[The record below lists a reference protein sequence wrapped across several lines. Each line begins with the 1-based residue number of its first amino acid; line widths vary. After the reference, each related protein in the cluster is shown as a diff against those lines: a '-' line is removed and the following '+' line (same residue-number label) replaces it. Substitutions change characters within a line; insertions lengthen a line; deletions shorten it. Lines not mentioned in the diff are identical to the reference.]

1 MPFFYSW
8 ATGKSFIFSYKS
20 YAGHPGFYR
29 FRALDSLQFF
39 LEHSLEEPCKSSA
52 KKVLNSDTT
61 GFSSTDY
68 LLVGVTNRL
77 VNNLF

>member
-1 MPFFYSW
+1 MPFFNSW
-8 ATGKSFIFSYKS
+8 ATGKSSIFSYKS

-61 GFSSTDY
+61 GFHPQITYMSE
-68 LLVGVTNRL
+68 
-77 VNNLF
+77 